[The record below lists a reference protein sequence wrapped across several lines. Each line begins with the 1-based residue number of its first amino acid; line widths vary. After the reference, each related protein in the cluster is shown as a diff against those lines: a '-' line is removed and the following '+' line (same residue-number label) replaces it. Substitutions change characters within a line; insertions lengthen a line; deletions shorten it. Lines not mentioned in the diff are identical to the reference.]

1 MNIKGALKEEQR
13 IRECMEREKESL
25 ERRIDEL
32 EGRNGNN
39 NNNAVGTAAAVA
51 QDKIKVNSTE
61 PGPLIP
67 LTFK

>member
-13 IRECMEREKESL
+13 IRESMEREKEGL

-39 NNNAVGTAAAVA
+39 NNTVGTAAAAVT
-51 QDKIKVNSTE
+51 QDKIKVHLRS
-61 PGPLIP
+61 L
-67 LTFK
+67 

>member
-39 NNNAVGTAAAVA
+39 NNAAGTAAAVA
-51 QDKIKVNSTE
+51 QDKIKVISTE
-61 PGPLIP
+61 PLC
-67 LTFK
+67 L